1 MAELENVGVH
11 EVISIKLSRVTCMAI
26 AMNTDQKKDMVK
38 VAQEYFSATMTS
50 DVAVRSME
58 STILLYKGAR
68 GKAQVQ
74 VIFDTNT
81 FWLSQQRMAELFG
94 VTVPT
99 INYHLGQIE
108 QSGEIHLSDTILKNW
123 IPLDKCSVNAS
134 DVGVHLSILV

>member
-1 MAELENVGVH
+1 
-11 EVISIKLSRVTCMAI
+11 
-26 AMNTDQKKDMVK
+26 
-38 VAQEYFSATMTS
+38 MTS

-108 QSGEIHLSDTILKNW
+108 QSGEIHLSEVIRKIL
-123 IPLDKCSVNAS
+123 IPSDKCSVNVS
-134 DVGVHLSILV
+134 DSGVHLSGRIKKKPICPILSEKFGNLRTNEFLTF

>member
-1 MAELENVGVH
+1 MIDINNISPLQSDFEQIKKLE
-11 EVISIKLSRVTCMAI
+11 E
-26 AMNTDQKKDMVK
+26 D
-38 VAQEYFSATMTS
+38 AQEYFSATMTS

-94 VTVPT
+94 VTIPNIV
-99 INYHLGQIE
+99 YHLQQIE
-108 QSGEIHLSDTILKNW
+108 ASGEIHLSDAIKKILYPRTNG
-123 IPLDKCSVNAS
+123 CTFENQ
-134 DVGVHLSILV
+134 

>member
-1 MAELENVGVH
+1 
-11 EVISIKLSRVTCMAI
+11 
-26 AMNTDQKKDMVK
+26 MNADQKKDIVK
-38 VAQEYFSATMTS
+38 VAQEYFSATITS
-50 DVAVRSME
+50 DVTVRSME
-58 STILLYKGAR
+58 LTILLYKGVR

-108 QSGEIHLSDTILKNW
+108 QSGEIAFIRCN
-123 IPLDKCSVNAS
+123 
-134 DVGVHLSILV
+134 